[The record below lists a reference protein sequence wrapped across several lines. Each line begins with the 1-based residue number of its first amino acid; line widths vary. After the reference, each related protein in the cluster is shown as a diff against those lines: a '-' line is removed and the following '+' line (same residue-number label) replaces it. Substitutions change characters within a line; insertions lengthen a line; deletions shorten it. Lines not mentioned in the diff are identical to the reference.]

1 MLPPHTY
8 LPRLYANYSDR
19 NNCVQCDADE
29 GCFKWYHWECEGITL
44 FDLGDIK
51 EYICKGC
58 RGKNLGKMTYKGYNP
73 AAELPDDAVQNEDE
87 TEEGDDEDVDEYL
100 PESDDQ
106 DDSDG
111 SDSDSESRNAKH
123 GSKDSESDSDDSSVG
138 YQEPITAGRKR
149 KAASQAALKLKVQK
163 TSEQSVSG
171 SHKRLASGRVASS
184 RPVRRRFQLTE

>member
-87 TEEGDDEDVDEYL
+87 TEEEDDEDVDEYL

-123 GSKDSESDSDDSSVG
+123 GSKDSEMKAIRHLIDTCLKDLVEVQRKRTGIDQVFGVLRRILAESESSDD
-138 YQEPITAGRKR
+138 
-149 KAASQAALKLKVQK
+149 LF
-163 TSEQSVSG
+163 QSFDLVKSKQPG
-171 SHKRLASGRVASS
+171 SI
-184 RPVRRRFQLTE
+184 